1 MCISFLH
8 KIESPYCGGEATRCA
23 VSKTHV
29 SFHMLQVSFHVYV
42 GLFCVLYISFFHK
55 IEPPYLRRRYLVRSI
70 RNAGFFSN
78 VYRSLF
84 ICI

>member
-1 MCISFLH
+1 MQ
-8 KIESPYCGGEATRCA
+8 CA
-23 VSKTHV
+23 VSKTQV

-42 GLFCVLYISFFHK
+42 GLFCVVYIIFFHK
-55 IEPPYLRRRYLVRSI
+55 IESPYLRRSYSVRSI
-70 RNAGFFSN
+70 RNAGFFSY